1 MNLQFTKMHGLGNDF
16 VLINGLN
23 TTIELGS
30 EQIRFIA
37 DRRLGIGCDQVLMI
51 EASQSA
57 EADIRYRIF
66 NADGA
71 EVEQCGNGVRC
82 VGEYLRRHS
91 LIEAETIRV
100 ATQGGLVTIHFEDE
114 NLIRVD
120 MGIPS
125 FEPEKIPLALTQR
138 QERYRLTMASGEFE
152 VMALSMGNPHA
163 VLLVKDIEQAEV
175 LHIGA
180 EIQGNTMFPESVNVG
195 FMEIIDERHIRLRVN
210 ERGVGET
217 QACGTG
223 ACAAV
228 AAGIIAGKLGRD
240 VDVELHGGS
249 LSISWAGEGQTLWM
263 TGPATNVY
271 EGQIEI

>member
-1 MNLQFTKMHGLGNDF
+1 MHGLGNDF
-16 VLINGLN
+16 VLINALK
-23 TTIELGS
+23 TAIELS
-30 EQIRFIA
+30 PEQIRFLA

-51 EASQSA
+51 DASQSA

-91 LIEAETIRV
+91 LIEAETIKV
-100 ATQGGLVTIHFEDE
+100 ETQAGLVTIHFEED
-114 NLIRVD
+114 NQIRVD

-125 FEPEKIPLALTQR
+125 FEPEKIPLTQTQR
-138 QERYRLTMASGEFE
+138 QERYALTIASGEFE
-152 VMALSMGNPHA
+152 VMAVSMGNPHA
-163 VLLVKDIEQAEV
+163 VLLVEDVEQAQV
-175 LHIGA
+175 LAIGT
-180 EIQGNTMFPESVNVG
+180 EIQGNTLFPESVNVG
-195 FMEIIDERHIRLRVN
+195 FMEIIDESRIRLRVN

-217 QACGTG
+217 LACGTG

-228 AAGIIAGKLGRD
+228 AAGIITGKLERN
-240 VDVELHGGS
+240 VNVELRGGS

-263 TGPATNVY
+263 TGPATHVF

>member
-1 MNLQFTKMHGLGNDF
+1 MNLHFTKMHGLGNDF
-16 VLINGLN
+16 VLINALKSA
-23 TTIELGS
+23 IELSPG
-30 EQIRFIA
+30 QIRFIA

-51 EASQSA
+51 EASQSS

-91 LIEAETIRV
+91 LIEADAIRV
-100 ATQGGLVTIHFEDE
+100 ETQAGLVTIHFEDE
-114 NLIRVD
+114 DQIRVD

-125 FEPEKIPLALTQR
+125 FEPENIPLALTQR
-138 QERYRLTMASGEFE
+138 QERYSLTIASGEFE

-163 VLLVKDIEQAEV
+163 VLLIEDVEQAEV
-175 LHIGA
+175 LAIGT
-180 EIQGNTMFPESVNVG
+180 EIQGNALFPEGVNVG
-195 FMEIIDERHIRLRVN
+195 FMKIIDESHIRLRVH

-228 AAGIIAGKLGRD
+228 AAGIIAGKLGHE
-240 VDVELHGGS
+240 VDVALMGGS
-249 LSISWAGEGQTLWM
+249 LRISWAGEDQTLWM